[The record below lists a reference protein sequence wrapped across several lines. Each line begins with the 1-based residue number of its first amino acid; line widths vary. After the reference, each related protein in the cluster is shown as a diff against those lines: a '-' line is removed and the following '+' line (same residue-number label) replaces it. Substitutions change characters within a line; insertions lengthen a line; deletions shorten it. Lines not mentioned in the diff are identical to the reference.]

1 VARLP
6 YMDKGA
12 SPQVDDVFAQVEA
25 LGRPVLNLYRVLA
38 NQPPALSAFLEMSRY
53 VRDAS
58 SLDAGLREVVIL
70 ATAHALDQ
78 PYEVAHHTA
87 AAAKVGVPAGKIRAV
102 APGGSLEV
110 LSVAERCAVDFAREV
125 ARTRT
130 TDDTLFHRLESNFSP
145 PQIVDLVVTTAWYH
159 LCAVI
164 LGSLQ
169 VELEGGDR

>member
-6 YMDKGA
+6 YMQKGA
-12 SPQVDDVFAQVEA
+12 SPQVDEVFAQVEG
-25 LGRPVLNLYRVLA
+25 LGRPVLNLYRALA
-38 NQPPALSAFLEMSRY
+38 NQPAALSAFLEMSRY

-58 SLDAGLREVVIL
+58 SLDPQLRELVIL
-70 ATAHALDQ
+70 ATAHELDQ
-78 PYEVAHHTA
+78 PYEVAHHTEA
-87 AAAKVGVPAGKIRAV
+87 AGKAGVSANKIRAL

-110 LSVAERCAVDFAREV
+110 LSAVERCAVEFARGV

-130 TDDTLFHRLESNFSP
+130 TDDESFRRLEAYFSP

-164 LGSLQ
+164 LGALH
-169 VELEGGDR
+169 VELEGGVR